1 MGLRGP
7 GAVALGRRKKADQVD
22 NIHSAAT
29 PKPWEDLA
37 LPLWRRVVLFCE
49 SLPVT
54 SGPLAGTLWRAR
66 PWQKRFIQAVYKTDR
81 RGRRIVRTA
90 VLSMARKNG
99 KSDLA
104 SRLCL
109 AHMVGPCSEPRGE
122 CYSAANDRQQAG
134 RLFAEMVA
142 IIERVPW
149 MRERISVRRHSKE
162 LEDIGDGGTGTVYAA
177 LSSDVA
183 VAHGKSVSFFCYD
196 EYGQSTDSSL
206 FDALD
211 TGMGGRDQPFG
222 LVISTQAANDA
233 APLSLM
239 IDYGLRIE
247 RGEIADP
254 SYHLTLYTASPELDP
269 FSIESWKQANPALGD
284 FRDLNDVKRMA
295 AQAQRMPSKLAS
307 FENLVLNRRVDVTQQ
322 FITAPVWAACG
333 APVDIAGLAGRP
345 CYAGLD
351 LSESRDLT
359 ALVLTFHGNDGM
371 VDVLPFCWLPGDD
384 LRERED
390 MDRAPYR
397 QWRDAGH
404 LLTMPGKTIDPR
416 VIAAK
421 LAELH
426 ATYRIRA
433 VGFDRWKIAGLQ
445 RELADIGC
453 DVPLIPHG
461 QGYRDMSGAVG
472 ALERVLYEERIRHG
486 NHPVLTS
493 CIANARATSDPA
505 GGKKLDKAKSHGR
518 IDAAVALCMAL
529 HMPTM
534 APPPKKESVYR
545 TRGLITISI

>member
-1 MGLRGP
+1 
-7 GAVALGRRKKADQVD
+7 
-22 NIHSAAT
+22 
-29 PKPWEDLA
+29 
-37 LPLWRRVVLFCE
+37 LPLWQRVVMFCE

-66 PWQKRFIQAVYKTDR
+66 PWQRRYIQRVYRTK
-81 RGRRIVRTA
+81 RGRRVVRTA

-149 MRERISVRRHSKE
+149 MRDRISVRRHSKE
-162 LEDIGDGGTGTVYAA
+162 LEDIGPGGTGTIYAA

-211 TGMGGRDQPFG
+211 SGMGGRDQPLG
-222 LVISTQAANDA
+222 IVISTQAPNDS
-233 APLSLM
+233 APLSQM

-247 RGEIADP
+247 RGEIADE
-254 SYHLTLYTASPELDP
+254 SFCLTLYTADVALDP
-269 FSIESWKQANPALGD
+269 FSMEAWRQANPALDD
-284 FRDLNDVKRMA
+284 FRDLDDVKRMA

-307 FENLVLNRRVDVTQQ
+307 FENLVLNRRVDTTAQ
-322 FITAPVWAACG
+322 FITGPVWAACG
-333 APVDIAGLAGRP
+333 ATVDMESLAGRP
-345 CYAGLD
+345 CFGGLD

-359 ALVLTFHGNDGM
+359 ALVLTFVDDDGM
-371 VDVLPFCWLPGDD
+371 VDVVPFCWLPDDD

-390 MDRAPYR
+390 QDRAPYR
-397 QWRDAGH
+397 LWRDQGH

-426 ATYRIRA
+426 AVHKIRA

-445 RELADIGC
+445 RELDQIGT
-453 DVPLIPHG
+453 DVPLIAHG
-461 QGYRDMSGAVG
+461 QGFRDMSPAVG
-472 ALERVLYEERIRHG
+472 ALERLLYEQRLRHG
-486 NHPVLTS
+486 NHPVLT
-493 CIANARATSDPA
+493 ANVANTKATIDPA
-505 GGKKLDKAKSHGR
+505 GGKKLDKAKSTGR
-518 IDAAVALCMAL
+518 IDAAVALAMAV
-529 HMPTM
+529 HMPM
-534 APPPKKESVYR
+534 LAPPPKPPSVYQS
-545 TRGLITISI
+545 RGILSVPLR